1 MEYSTGEENFYNNHF
16 SSVDFFPSLDPRDSI
31 LPFFF
36 FKIIIII
43 IIIFA
48 VVDPPCFVQPFTSCG
63 KAGCSLL

>member
-43 IIIFA
+43 IIILQ
-48 VVDPPCFVQPFTSCG
+48 VCPES
-63 KAGCSLL
+63 S